1 MKKLFSV
8 ITVVAIVVTLGLLSG
23 CGGFATK
30 KDIDSLRADIKSGR
44 DEVKGQMAAFDGR
57 LKATEEKAAAA
68 TAKAADAQKIAEA
81 KVEQATKEIMNPTAP
96 EPAPADVKVYAA
108 QADVDGL
115 KKTVKNLQERI
126 GSLKTRVTEVSR
138 TQGAVLELTG
148 NSSGK
153 YFFIHF
159 AKGSSEIKGRT
170 AQDVKALKAR
180 MKKEK
185 LLAADFVGFADKE
198 PFKGVK
204 DPFKGVKDP
213 AENDAKNKELAEKRA
228 NAVKDDLEEDPDTE
242 IVVKDKAEVYYRG
255 STDQFGPDNNSNRV
269 VMVLLEK
276 NIP

>member
-23 CGGFATK
+23 CGGLATK
-30 KDIDSLRADIKSGR
+30 KDIDSLSANIKSGR

-68 TAKAADAQKIAEA
+68 TTKAADAQRTAEA
-81 KVEQATKEIMNPTAP
+81 KVEQAIKEVMNSPAP
-96 EPAPADVKVYAA
+96 EPVPADVKAYAA

-115 KKTVKNLQERI
+115 KETVKNLQERTGI
-126 GSLKTRVTEVSR
+126 MKKRVTEVLKM
-138 TQGAVLELTG
+138 QGTLLELTG
-148 NSSGK
+148 NSSQK
-153 YFFIHF
+153 YFFVHF
-159 AKGSSEIKGRT
+159 AKGSSEIKGRA
-170 AQDVKALKAR
+170 AQDIKALKSR

-185 LLAADFVGFADKE
+185 LLAADFVGFADKK

-204 DPFKGVKDP
+204 AP
-213 AENDAKNKELAEKRA
+213 AENDAKNKELAEKRV

-242 IVVKDKAEVYYRG
+242 IVVKEKAEVYYRG
-255 STDQFGPDNNSNRV
+255 STDQFGPDNDSNRV